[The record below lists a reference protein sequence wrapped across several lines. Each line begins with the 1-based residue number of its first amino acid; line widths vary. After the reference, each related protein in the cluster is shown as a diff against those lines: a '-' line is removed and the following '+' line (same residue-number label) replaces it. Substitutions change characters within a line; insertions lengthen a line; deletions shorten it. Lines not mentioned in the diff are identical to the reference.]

1 MVFSLVR
8 RVCLCSKLNVRWW
21 QCVNSN
27 GDTVA
32 WYALGVPGEVYE
44 SSSGRA
50 FGVEELY
57 LHLTVGK
64 QALRA
69 SPFELGLIT
78 NRWLCQNSSLRCSS
92 CDILRPWTREGLL
105 SSLQV

>member
-1 MVFSLVR
+1 M
-8 RVCLCSKLNVRWW
+8 
-21 QCVNSN
+21 NSN

-78 NRWLCQNSSLRCSS
+78 NRWQCVRIPRYAAHHAIY
-92 CDILRPWTREGLL
+92 CDPGHVKVFSARSKSNFFSFLVIRL
-105 SSLQV
+105 